1 MTGVYSVSMNLC
13 GAIASGISVPIASSA
28 GLGWKGALG
37 RWAILSFIAFV
48 MWIPQMRGRELPVR
62 TTGTNGE
69 KKSSLLAV
77 SACLEGDDVHGAA
90 IPYFLHRHRLVAGN
104 SSAEWTQLK

>member
-28 GLGWKGALG
+28 GVGWKGALG
-37 RWAILSFIAFV
+37 CWAILSFIAFV

-69 KKSSLLAV
+69 KKQSDAV
-77 SACLEGDDVHGAA
+77 SAGLEGNDVHGAA
-90 IPYFLHRHRLVAGN
+90 IPYFLHRHRLAAGN